1 MKTKVGRNPIFWILL
16 TAPLALL
23 LLCQLQPTFDDWTYY
38 TIPQT
43 EPFRLQS
50 LLPDGNYWRPFDVLF
65 GHLLGLNYR
74 LFPFLNHLFI
84 LLGHILNTWL
94 VYRILQWFR
103 VSTLSRNLS
112 VVFFHFIRFT
122 WSSSAYHTPSQPA
135 FSAFRSKDFNCF
147 LFVISSLIM
156 VLGH

>member
-1 MKTKVGRNPIFWILL
+1 MKTQIGRNPIFWILL

-23 LLCQLQPTFDDWTYY
+23 LLSQLQPTFDDWTYY
-38 TIPQT
+38 TVPQT
-43 EPFRLQS
+43 EPLTLQS

-94 VYRILQWFR
+94 VYRILQWLR
-103 VSTLSRNLS
+103 DNVLTLNHCRILYTNHVLRICPNRMKRWFKKGKSR
-112 VVFFHFIRFT
+112 
-122 WSSSAYHTPSQPA
+122 
-135 FSAFRSKDFNCF
+135 
-147 LFVISSLIM
+147 
-156 VLGH
+156 

>member
-1 MKTKVGRNPIFWILL
+1 MKTKVVRNPIFWILL

-38 TIPQT
+38 TIPQP
-43 EPFRLQS
+43 EPLTLQS

-103 VSTLSRNLS
+103 VSTLSRNL
-112 VVFFHFIRFT
+112 IRRFL
-122 WSSSAYHTPSQPA
+122 
-135 FSAFRSKDFNCF
+135 
-147 LFVISSLIM
+147 LFVVRYFGDDSKY
-156 VLGH
+156 